1 MDDDDEEEV
10 FSLEGMLV
18 REGARRRGHAIA
30 RDNLVQGD
38 KI

>member
-1 MDDDDEEEV
+1 MDGDDEGDI